1 MDGGAQVTQGR
12 GRKEGRGIREFEE
25 EGKREGEQRR
35 GGSFGLR
42 IGTRDALWLLG
53 WETTSALYS
62 NEPFQPPSTE
72 GYKFKSPGVVGGA
85 VWLKRF
91 RPWIMT

>member
-1 MDGGAQVTQGR
+1 MR
-12 GRKEGRGIREFEE
+12 RKE
-25 EGKREGEQRR
+25 KREGDPRR
-35 GGSFGLR
+35 GGSSGLR

-72 GYKFKSPGVVGGA
+72 GSSLGTFRLQVKSPGVVGGA